1 MTDITPIP
9 PQGRQL
15 IQGYGGGR
23 FRVAGVAHE
32 GSILVFADTTMPWPV
47 AAFDEITADA
57 LAPVAART
65 AEIDVLIIGCGPRF
79 RAPDPALTR
88 HLAGSNIALEMMD
101 TGAACRTYN
110 LLLSDGRRVA
120 AALIAVE

>member
-32 GSILVFADTTMPWPV
+32 GSVLVFADVTLAWTV
-47 AAFDEITADA
+47 VDFDDITADA
-57 LAPVAART
+57 LGPVVGRA
-65 AEIDVLIIGCGPRF
+65 AEIDVLILGCGPRF

-88 HLAGSNIALEMMD
+88 HLAGSAIALEMMD

-110 LLLSDGRRVA
+110 LLLSDDRRVA

>member
-1 MTDITPIP
+1 MTDLTPIP

-23 FRVAGVAHE
+23 FRVAGTAHE
-32 GSILVFADTTMPWPV
+32 GSILVFAEITMAWPV
-47 AAFDEITADA
+47 ADFDDITAES
-57 LAPVAART
+57 LATILARA
-65 AEIDVLIIGCGPRF
+65 AEIDVLIVGCGSRF
-79 RAPDPALTR
+79 RAPDPVLTR
-88 HLAGSNIALEMMD
+88 HLAQADIALEMMD

-110 LLLSDGRRVA
+110 LLLSDDRRVA

>member
-32 GSILVFADTTMPWPV
+32 GSVLVFADATVAWPV
-47 AAFDEITADA
+47 ADFDGITADA
-57 LAPVAART
+57 LAPVVARAA
-65 AEIDVLIIGCGPRF
+65 EVDVLIIGCGPRF

-88 HLAGSNIALEMMD
+88 HLSGSDIALEMMD

-110 LLLSDGRRVA
+110 LLLSDDRRVA